1 MGNALRSISLR
12 IRGYD
17 EETEQL
23 SEDLVGVTGKVADL
37 TKTASNN
44 GKGISLFTDETQTQY
59 KDLVDY
65 LGEIYGILDEIS
77 AKDKQELL
85 ELLFGKNRA
94 NAGAALLTNY
104 DQVYNVI
111 ETIKGSSG
119 SAEREMSTM
128 MDSINYKANQFKE
141 TLVGIAQGLF
151 NQDFMKSMVDS
162 GTRVLTVFEDLTP
175 SISFILEQFAALLE
189 FVTKLADAIGGIPL
203 LIAGIGLKNV
213 GSPKMFGLILICQQ

>member
-94 NAGAALLTNY
+94 NAGAALLTNF

-111 ETIKGSSG
+111 ETIKDSSG

-128 MDSINYKANQFKE
+128 MESISYKINQFKE
-141 TLVGIAQGLF
+141 SLVGLGQTIFEQDALKWLIDRGTDIIEGLDDIIERFGVLPTLLGSIAAVNAF
-151 NQDFMKSMVDS
+151 
-162 GTRVLTVFEDLTP
+162 
-175 SISFILEQFAALLE
+175 
-189 FVTKLADAIGGIPL
+189 
-203 LIAGIGLKNV
+203 KNV
-213 GSPKMFGLILICQQ
+213 G